1 MKRTLFITSNRLGD
15 AVLTT
20 GILKHLIEKEPD
32 SKVTVVCGKIPASL
46 FSEIPEVEKV
56 VAITKRKR
64 SLHWW
69 DAFKGINGF
78 FWHRIVDFRSSAL
91 GLLPTRHRHYW
102 RGGADTEHKLVS
114 NARLIGEDHVIMPSI
129 QIQNG
134 ITRKALGLPEGEKIL
149 ALAPTANFYQKQW
162 HYENFIGLA
171 KRLTAD
177 DGILPGAKV
186 LVLGAPGEES
196 QAMPVVE
203 ALPKE
208 QVLDYVGKTNPIEAA
223 KLLSHAALFVGNDS
237 GLMHT
242 ATAVDIPTVGL
253 FGIGKP
259 TVYRPYGPKSLCLIG
274 DPAGVAI
281 IREDVEDAD
290 GNVTMRETLPLDHV
304 TSEVT
309 AFYKSLQA

>member
-20 GILKHLIEKEPD
+20 GILKRLIEKEPD

-56 VAITKRKR
+56 VAISKRKR

-69 DAFKGINGF
+69 DAFKEIDGF

-91 GLLPTRHRHYW
+91 GFLPTRHRHYW

-114 NARLIGEDHVIMPSI
+114 NARLIGEDDVIMPAI
-129 QIQNG
+129 QMQNG
-134 ITRKALGLPEGEKIL
+134 LTREALGLPLDCQIL
-149 ALAPTANFYQKQW
+149 ALAPTANFYKKQW

-171 KRLTAD
+171 KRLTAP

-186 LVLGAPGEES
+186 LVLGAPGEEA

-203 ALPKE
+203 ALPAD
-208 QVLDYVGKTNPIEAA
+208 QVLDFVGKTDPMQAA
-223 KLLSHAALFVGNDS
+223 KLLSHASLFVGNDS

-242 ATAVDIPTVGL
+242 ATAVNIPTVGL

-274 DPAGVAI
+274 DPAGVEI
-281 IREDVEDAD
+281 TREELTDEQ
-290 GNVTMRETLPLDHV
+290 GNVTVRETLPLAHV
-304 TSEVT
+304 AAEIE
-309 AFYKSLQA
+309 AFYKSLHS